1 MRILFVS
8 LAFVLGLFGG
18 ELKILAA
25 ANLKNVL
32 EEIKVEFLKNYPN
45 ENISITYL
53 ASGKAYAQIKSGI
66 DVDLFFSADSK
77 KPQML
82 FDEGYALMEPRVYAL
97 GKLVLCTAGEINIST
112 PYVLKSSEKIK
123 HIALANPK
131 LAPYGEAGVEF
142 LKKSGLYGSV
152 EDRLVFGDS
161 IGQALNFVKS
171 GNAEVGLNAL
181 SLVIADPKMSYLVL
195 DPTLYSPIKQSFIV
209 LKNTKNVDLS
219 RAFARFILSNDAQE
233 LFLKYGYE
241 RGQ

>member
-1 MRILFVS
+1 MRIFFLTLS
-8 LAFVLGLFGG
+8 FVLGLFGG
-18 ELKILAA
+18 ELKILVA

-32 EEIKVEFLKNYPN
+32 EEIKSEFLNNYPN

-53 ASGKAYAQIKSGI
+53 ASGKAYAQIKSGMN
-66 DVDLFFSADSK
+66 VDLFFSADSK

-82 FDEGYALMEPRVYAL
+82 FDEGYALAEPRVYAL
-97 GKLVLCTAGEINIST
+97 GKLVLCTSSGVNIST

-142 LKKSGLYGSV
+142 LQRSGLYASV
-152 EDRLVFGDS
+152 ESKLVFGDS

-181 SLVIADPKMSYLVL
+181 SLVINDSKMSYLIL
-195 DPTLYSPIKQSFIV
+195 DPSFYSPIRQSFII
-209 LKNTKNVDLS
+209 LKNTKNIALS

-233 LFLKYGYE
+233 IFVRYGYE